1 MKSIEEETTEINK
14 EVAYMITPEELKE
27 IKELNDALAGL
38 DKTTMLLLKSQAE
51 LISRNKEL
59 EAENRELVK
68 AAG

>member
-1 MKSIEEETTEINK
+1 
-14 EVAYMITPEELKE
+14 MIAKEELQE
-27 IKELNDALAGL
+27 VMELSNMLTGL

-59 EAENRELVK
+59 EAENQELVK

>member
-1 MKSIEEETTEINK
+1 
-14 EVAYMITPEELKE
+14 MITPEELKE
-27 IKELNDALAGL
+27 IEELNDALTGL

-59 EAENRELVK
+59 EAENRELVR